1 MEAYSLDLRQ
11 RVLAAYDQGKKTAQ
25 IVEQFDVCPAWA
37 RRLKQRRRELG
48 IIGPLPR
55 NAGRKPKL
63 DQATRS
69 RLREFIAARPD
80 ATLEEI
86 RSELKLSV
94 SIGCLWS
101 TLDQMD
107 LRFKKSRS
115 APASSR
121 TARTCASGVRRG
133 TRS

>member
-1 MEAYSLDLRQ
+1 MEAYSIDLRR

-25 IVEQFDVCPAWA
+25 VVEQFHVCPAWA

-63 DQATRS
+63 NESART

-86 RSELKLSV
+86 RSELKLDV
-94 SIGCLWS
+94 SIGCLWT
-101 TLDQMD
+101 TLDQMG

-115 APASSR
+115 APANSR
-121 TARTCASGVRRG
+121 SGRTSRSGARPG

>member
-11 RVLAAYDQGKKTAQ
+11 RVLAAYDEGKKTTQVAK
-25 IVEQFDVCPAWA
+25 QFDVCKAWA
-37 RRLKQRRRELG
+37 RRVKQRRRELG
-48 IIGPLPR
+48 IITPLPR

-63 DQATRS
+63 DEATRA
-69 RLREFIAARPD
+69 RLREFIKAHPD
-80 ATLEEI
+80 ATLEEL
-86 RSELKLSV
+86 RAQLNLEV

-101 TLDQMD
+101 TLDQMG

-121 TARTCASGVRRG
+121 TGRTSASVARHG

>member
-1 MEAYSLDLRQ
+1 MEAYSMDLRQ

-25 IVEQFDVCPAWA
+25 IAEQFDVCPAWA

-48 IIGPLPR
+48 IIGPLPH

-63 DQATRS
+63 DESARA
-69 RLREFIAARPD
+69 RLREFIAAHPD
-80 ATLEEI
+80 ATLEEM
-86 RSELKLSV
+86 RSGLKLEV
-94 SIGCLWS
+94 SIGCLWT

-107 LRFKKSRS
+107 LRFKKSRL

-121 TARTCASGVRRG
+121 TGRTSRSGARPG

>member
-1 MEAYSLDLRQ
+1 MEAYSLDLRR

-25 IVEQFDVCPAWA
+25 IAEQFDVCPAWA

-63 DQATRS
+63 GEAARS

-86 RSELKLSV
+86 RSALELDV
-94 SIGCLWS
+94 SIGCLWT
-101 TLDQMD
+101 TLDEMD

-121 TARTCASGVRRG
+121 TDRTCASVARGG

>member
-1 MEAYSLDLRQ
+1 MEAYSMDLRQ
-11 RVLAAYDQGKKTAQ
+11 RILSACDAGKKTRQVAQ
-25 IVEQFDVCPAWA
+25 QFDVCESWV

-48 IIGPLPR
+48 IIAPLPR
-55 NAGRKPKL
+55 NAGRKPAL
-63 DQATRS
+63 DDAARA

-86 RSELKLSV
+86 RRGVGLKV
-94 SIGCLWS
+94 SIGCLWG
-101 TLDQMD
+101 TLEQMG

-121 TARTCASGVRRG
+121 IARTSKSGVRRG